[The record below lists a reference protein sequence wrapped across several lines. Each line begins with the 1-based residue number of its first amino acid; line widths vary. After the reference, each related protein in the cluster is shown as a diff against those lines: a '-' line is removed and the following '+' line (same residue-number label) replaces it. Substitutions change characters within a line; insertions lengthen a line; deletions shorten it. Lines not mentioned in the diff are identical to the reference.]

1 MDGGL
6 IEVGKE
12 AGHET
17 RVNKWSL
24 TMAWWA
30 LFSAMFWLYV
40 STASSAAYGAKNTL
54 IGMVLATVTFG
65 IINRVL
71 AAYALRTRATV
82 ERLSSALFG
91 TVGATVATLLIAAT
105 ALYYA
110 VFEGSIIALTLQD
123 WFGGNLKV
131 WYAVCVIYAVPL
143 AFGGV
148 RNWLDRL
155 NGFLLPFY
163 CVGLIA
169 LVIASTV
176 RQGYPTGWL
185 SVPAAATEVPGWLGA
200 FLIYMGIWVMMLF
213 TIDFA
218 SLGREEDTKFHQ
230 RVTFGS
236 FFYFCTFII
245 NGLVGM
251 YIVSA
256 FGVSGTETGVVQAV
270 TGSLGFLGVL
280 LVVISQTRINTANYF
295 LASNNFAT
303 FIQRVFGV
311 KLPHIAWVALC
322 GVLAYS
328 FMLTDVL
335 NYLLEAL
342 AWQGVLIIAWTG
354 VALVHALTNGR
365 SDTVEGLE
373 RRTPRAGLGIAWALA
388 SVVGLVTLQLD
399 GSPTIKTLSPVFT
412 VVISVAIAYVVSRQ
426 SERQGAHEVAE
437 QVS

>member
-1 MDGGL
+1 MTSKITG
-6 IEVGKE
+6 
-12 AGHET
+12 AGVEPGTET

-40 STASSAAYGAKNTL
+40 ATAASAAYGSRATL
-54 IGMVLATVTFG
+54 IGMVLATLTFG
-65 IINRVL
+65 ILNRLL
-71 AAYALRTRATV
+71 AAYALRTHGTV
-82 ERLSSALFG
+82 ASISSALFG
-91 TVGATVATLLIAAT
+91 TLGSTVATLLIAAT

-131 WYAVCVIYAVPL
+131 WYAVCVAYAVPL

-155 NGFLLPFY
+155 NGVLLPFY

-169 LVIASTV
+169 LIVAATIK
-176 RQGYPTGWL
+176 QGYPDGWL
-185 SVPAAATEVPGWLGA
+185 SAPAVATEVPGWLGA
-200 FLIYMGIWVMMLF
+200 CLIYMGIWVMMLF

-218 SLGREEDTKFHQ
+218 SLGKVEDTTFHQ
-230 RVTFGS
+230 HVTFGE

-256 FGVSGTETGVVQAV
+256 FGVAGTETGVVQAV
-270 TGSLGFLGVL
+270 TGSLGFAGVL
-280 LVVISQTRINTANYF
+280 LVVVSQTRINTANYF
-295 LASNNFAT
+295 LASNNFDI

-322 GVLAYS
+322 GVMAYS

-335 NYLLEAL
+335 SYLLEAL

-354 VALVHALTNGR
+354 VIVVHALTAGR
-365 SDTVEGLE
+365 DDTEATLDARRSNIGLS
-373 RRTPRAGLGIAWALA
+373 AAWAIA
-388 SVVGLVTLQLD
+388 SVVGIVMLQQDSHATL
-399 GSPTIKTLSPVFT
+399 KTLSPVFT
-412 VVISVAIAYVVSRQ
+412 VVLSAGIAFLVTRSSTVETRDVATDQ
-426 SERQGAHEVAE
+426 VA
-437 QVS
+437 